1 MLVED
6 IVFSKDL
13 NKRESKWQDI
23 GLPSGWQV
31 AHLADVVDEIDYGL
45 SKAIPKTPPPGGIK
59 IVSTADITRN
69 GDILYQKIRLTEAPE
84 RTISRLTLQDG
95 DVLFNWRNSANLIGK
110 TAIFRSQPAPHIFA
124 SFILRICCGKQ
135 TLSNAYLKLLMRYY
149 RERGIFI
156 KLSRRAV
163 NQANYNKSEISSLN
177 LPVPPFAEQQK
188 IAYVLS
194 VVQRAMEQQERLIQ
208 TTTEL
213 KKALMQKLFT
223 EGTRGERQK
232 QTEIGPVPQ
241 SWDVKRL
248 DEITD
253 NFQYGTSV
261 KCNYE
266 TDGPP
271 VLRIPNV
278 VGGHVDTSDIKFG
291 NPKPN
296 ELERLPLRFGDLLFV
311 RTNGVKANAGRCSM
325 YRDEFD
331 GDCFYASYLI
341 RVRLDPKKLKPAF
354 LDEYSR
360 TSAGVSFLAG
370 QAIRTAD
377 GKFNINS
384 GTLQRMLVAVPE
396 PKEQTEIAKA
406 AAVVDRKKQIHV
418 DKLKVLSDLFKTLL
432 HKLMTAEIRVH
443 DIDLPGFK
451 EYLEN
456 VD

>member
-1 MLVED
+1 MWKEEVDGCFYQNHLHRLRA
-6 IVFSKDL
+6 L
-13 NKRESKWQDI
+13 NGRINPQFAIYWFQYAFDAANLYFGRGNVTTI
-23 GLPSGWQV
+23 PN
-31 AHLADVVDEIDYGL
+31 L
-45 SKAIPKTPPPGGIK
+45 S
-59 IVSTADITRN
+59 R
-69 GDILYQKIRLTEAPE
+69 
-84 RTISRLTLQDG
+84 SRL
-95 DVLFNWRNSANLIGK
+95 A
-110 TAIFRSQPAPHIFA
+110 
-124 SFILRICCGKQ
+124 
-135 TLSNAYLKLLMRYY
+135 
-149 RERGIFI
+149 E
-156 KLSRRAV
+156 
-163 NQANYNKSEISSLN
+163 
-177 LPVPPFAEQQK
+177 LPMPLPELAEQQK

-223 EGTRGERQK
+223 EGTRGEPQK
-232 QTEIGPVPQ
+232 QTEIGPVPKN
-241 SWDVKRL
+241 WDVKRL

-253 NFQYGTSV
+253 GFQYGTSV
-261 KCNYE
+261 KCSYE

-278 VGGHVDTSDIKFG
+278 VGGHLDTSDIKFG

-296 ELERLPLRFGDLLFV
+296 ELEKLPLKYGDLLFV

-331 GDCFYASYLI
+331 VECFYASYLI
-341 RVRLDPKKLKPAF
+341 RVRLDPKKLNPAF

-360 TSAGVSFLAG
+360 TTAGISFLAG

-384 GTLQRMLVAVPE
+384 GTLQRMLVAVPD
-396 PKEQTEIAKA
+396 PTEQTKIAKA

-418 DKLKVLSDLFKTLL
+418 DKLKGLSDLIKTLL

-443 DIDLPGFK
+443 DIDLPGFA
-451 EYLEN
+451 EYLKN
-456 VD
+456 VN